1 MNRTRPRH
9 FIVTEIGPC
18 SFCRGK
24 ANDGVVG
31 ICLKCHG
38 SGIQEER
45 VSLFEALAAL
55 GIHGQLPP
63 ILNQPA
69 STWEPL
75 PDDLFDVLAEA
86 ALEKN
91 MPLLERLAQEGE
103 PRSPE
108 GASTHSPAA
117 ESP

>member
-9 FIVTEIGPC
+9 FIVIEIGPC

-24 ANDGVVG
+24 ANDGVAG

-69 STWEPL
+69 PL
-75 PDDLFDVLAEA
+75 PDDVFDGLLMEA
-86 ALEKN
+86 LKKD
-91 MPLLERLAQEGE
+91 
-103 PRSPE
+103 
-108 GASTHSPAA
+108 
-117 ESP
+117 